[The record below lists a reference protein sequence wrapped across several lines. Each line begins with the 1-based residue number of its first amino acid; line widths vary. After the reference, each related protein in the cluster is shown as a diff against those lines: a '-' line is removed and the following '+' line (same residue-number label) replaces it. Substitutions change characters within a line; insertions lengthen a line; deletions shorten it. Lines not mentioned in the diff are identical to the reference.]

1 MGSHRVGH
9 NWSDLAAAAR
19 FICCYLFAPPGSFLG
34 WETREAQH
42 SSFYVQQYQ
51 LHGKQ
56 LCVSFPRK
64 LWKFQPLS
72 VGVPVWVP
80 LLYRRQHYIMS
91 HSLELLDRIISRL
104 HLRVLLS
111 SLKENIISSLC
122 VSVCVCVCVHALV
135 GRDSWHTNCPLHKSS
150 GLKHK
155 PSIRPSVWTK
165 V

>member
-150 GLKHK
+150 GL
-155 PSIRPSVWTK
+155 
-165 V
+165 